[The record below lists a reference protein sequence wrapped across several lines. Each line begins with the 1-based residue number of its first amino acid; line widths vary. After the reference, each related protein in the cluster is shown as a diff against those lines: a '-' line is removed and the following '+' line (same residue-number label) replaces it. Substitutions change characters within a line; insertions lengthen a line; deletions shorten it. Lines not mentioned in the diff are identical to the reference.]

1 MYNLNPLPMDYRS
14 RFEALLNQ
22 AMKDIARRPLKDG
35 ERVMIESPRTF
46 REGFKF
52 ALQTIGLIHVSTTEL
67 KEKQFELL
75 LKRMDEL
82 LGNTPP
88 PPPHP

>member
-1 MYNLNPLPMDYRS
+1 MDYRS

-52 ALQTIGLIHVSTTEL
+52 CLQTIGLIKESTTEL
-67 KEKQFELL
+67 KEKQFEIL
-75 LKRMDEL
+75 LKRMDDI
-82 LGNTPP
+82 LGNVPP
-88 PPPHP
+88 PPDHP